1 MKTWQAPPFVKFSL
15 LLHLALALGLAL
27 APQAWPGLLA
37 LFLANHLALGL
48 AGMWPRSRLLGA
60 NLVRLPPTA
69 AARGEV
75 AITIDDGPDPAVTPR
90 VLEILA
96 THDARA
102 TFFCIG
108 ERAAAHPALVQAIA
122 AGGHEIANHGQRH
135 RVLLPFAGPAGWRRE
150 IADGQ
155 ATLAAIGGTP
165 PRFYR
170 AMAGL
175 RNPFLDPV
183 LQQLGLRL
191 ASWTRRGFDT
201 RNADPAEVLARLSR
215 ELTAGDILLLHDG
228 HAARGDNDVAVILSV
243 LPPLL
248 ATLAA
253 RGLRPVTLSSACYDS

>member
-1 MKTWQAPPFVKFSL
+1 MKTWQPSPFVKFSL
-15 LLHLALALGLAL
+15 LLHLALAAALAL
-27 APQAWPGLLA
+27 APQAWPLLLA
-37 LFLANHLALGL
+37 LFLADHLILGL

-60 NLVRLPPTA
+60 NLVRLPASA
-69 AARGEV
+69 AARGEI
-75 AITIDDGPDPAVTPR
+75 AITIDDGPDPQVTPR

-96 THDARA
+96 AHRARA

-108 ERAAAHPALVQAIA
+108 ERAAAHPELVRAIL

-135 RVLLPFAGPAGWRRE
+135 RAHLPCAGPAGWRRE

-155 ATLAAIGGTP
+155 ATLARIGARP

-183 LQQLGLRL
+183 LQALGLRL

-201 RNADPAEVLARLSR
+201 RNADPADVLARLCR
-215 ELTAGDILLLHDG
+215 GLRGGDILLLHDG
-228 HAARGDNDVAVILSV
+228 HAARADGGEAVIHAV
-243 LPPLL
+243 LPRLL
-248 ATLAA
+248 DALAA
-253 RGLRPVTLSSACYDS
+253 RGLRPVTLSSACDES